1 VEQAGYRSRRD
12 GTAALGFDPAHRIR
26 TEKDRLT
33 NEAVDGAA
41 QSVPVLCSVKS
52 LDLEGWPCQQFKSRN
67 SITRRPDERLKPA
80 VQTPGLKQIGAN

>member
-1 VEQAGYRSRRD
+1 VQRQ
-12 GTAALGFDPAHRIR
+12 I
-26 TEKDRLT
+26 
-33 NEAVDGAA
+33 
-41 QSVPVLCSVKS
+41 